1 MLCFMDYIT
10 KYYIIG
16 SQSLRVRGV
25 TNVMGLVQ
33 KNRHRVNTGIS
44 FPRPLLELVDARRGD
59 VPRTRYI
66 QRILERYITEQGNE
80 NKNVSSSTSPN
91 ASEVGRHEERQA
103 SAELVPSVVKNNTY
117 NDEIQEYL

>member
-1 MLCFMDYIT
+1 MLSSV
-10 KYYIIG
+10 G
-16 SQSLRVRGV
+16 SQSLRGCDV
-25 TNVMGLVQ
+25 TMVPGLVQ

-44 FPRPLLELVDARRGD
+44 FPRPLLEQVDARRGD

-80 NKNVSSSTSPN
+80 NENISSSTSPS

-103 SAELVPSVVKNNTY
+103 SAELVPSVVNNTY
-117 NDEIQEYL
+117 NTMEVPMR

>member
-1 MLCFMDYIT
+1 MLSSV
-10 KYYIIG
+10 G
-16 SQSLRVRGV
+16 SQSLRGCDV
-25 TNVMGLVQ
+25 TMIPGLVQ

-44 FPRPLLELVDARRGD
+44 FPRPLLEQVDARRGD

-80 NKNVSSSTSPN
+80 SKNENKNVSSSTSPS

-103 SAELVPSVVKNNTY
+103 SAELVPSVVNNTY
-117 NDEIQEYL
+117 NTMEVPVR